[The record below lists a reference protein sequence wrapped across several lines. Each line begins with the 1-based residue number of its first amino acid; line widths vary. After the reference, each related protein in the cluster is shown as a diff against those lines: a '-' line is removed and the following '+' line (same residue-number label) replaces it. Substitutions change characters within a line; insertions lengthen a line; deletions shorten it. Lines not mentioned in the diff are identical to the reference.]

1 MKNKI
6 KKISVI
12 IIFFIG
18 FLIFIYPTASKI
30 INNYLIQKTIS
41 NYKQDIANITVT
53 DTDENQQESLQLE
66 GEENNS
72 HTKEDLD
79 ELFNKMQTYNENIFN
94 EGQQN
99 LVDPFSYEVP
109 SFDLLELGFKDNIIG
124 YLTIPKMEIEVP
136 IYLGA
141 TQENM
146 KKGAVHLSQT
156 SIPIGGNNTNSV
168 IAAHRGMKSHSMFR
182 DIESLSIG
190 DEVKITNMWD
200 ELIYK
205 VVETKVINPDEVS
218 EVLIQEGRDLI
229 TLITCHPYTKNYQ
242 RYVVYCERQE
252 EASDVEAI
260 DVVKQNDENSKK
272 SYNII
277 DIENFLRDIGIIII
291 MIFSGYIVYKI
302 IRKNKVNKKFTK

>member
-6 KKISVI
+6 KKIFI
-12 IIFFIG
+12 TIIFFIG
-18 FLIFIYPTASKI
+18 LLIFIYPTASKI

-41 NYKQDIANITVT
+41 NYKQDIAKINVT
-53 DTDENQQESLQLE
+53 DNDENQQQSLQVE

-72 HTKEDLD
+72 HTKEELG
-79 ELFNKMQTYNENIFN
+79 ELFNKMQDYNENIFN

-99 LVDPFSYEVP
+99 LVDPFSYELP

-124 YLTIPKMEIEVP
+124 YLTIPKMEIEIP

-168 IAAHRGMKSHSMFR
+168 IAAHRGMKSHPMFR
-182 DIESLSIG
+182 DIENLSIG
-190 DEVKITNMWD
+190 DEIKVTNMWD

-205 VVETKVINPDEVS
+205 VVETKIISPDEVS

-252 EASDVEAI
+252 EASDIEAI
-260 DVVKQNDENSKK
+260 DVVKQDDENSKK

-291 MIFSGYIVYKI
+291 VIFSGYIVYKI
-302 IRKNKVNKKFTK
+302 IRKNKANKKFTK

>member
-6 KKISVI
+6 KKIFI
-12 IIFFIG
+12 TIIFFIG
-18 FLIFIYPTASKI
+18 LLIFIYPTASKI

-53 DTDENQQESLQLE
+53 DNDKNQSLEVE
-66 GEENNS
+66 GESNNS
-72 HTKEDLD
+72 HTKEELD
-79 ELFNKMQTYNENIFN
+79 ELFNKMQAYNENIFN

-99 LVDPFSYEVP
+99 LVDPFSYELP

-124 YLTIPKMEIEVP
+124 YITIPKIEIEVP

-168 IAAHRGMKSHSMFR
+168 IAAHRGMKSHPMFR
-182 DIESLSIG
+182 DIENLSIG
-190 DEVKITNMWD
+190 DEIKVTNMWD

-205 VVETKVINPDEVS
+205 VVETKIISPDEVS

-252 EASDVEAI
+252 EASDIEAI
-260 DVVKQNDENSKK
+260 DVVKQDDENSKK

-291 MIFSGYIVYKI
+291 LIFSGYIVYKI
-302 IRKNKVNKKFTK
+302 IRKNKANKKFTK

>member
-1 MKNKI
+1 MNEVAYTKLSEWIEDNKE
-6 KKISVI
+6 
-12 IIFFIG
+12 
-18 FLIFIYPTASKI
+18 LASKI

-41 NYKQDIANITVT
+41 NYKEDIAKINVT
-53 DTDENQQESLQLE
+53 DNDESQNKSLEVE
-66 GEENNS
+66 GEANNS
-72 HTKEDLD
+72 HTKEELD
-79 ELFNKMQTYNENIFN
+79 ELFNKMQSYNENIFN
-94 EGQQN
+94 EGQQK
-99 LVDPFSYEVP
+99 LLDPFSYELP

-124 YLTIPKMEIEVP
+124 YLTIPKMEIEIP

-146 KKGAVHLSQT
+146 KKGAGHLSET

-168 IAAHRGMKSHSMFR
+168 IAAHRGMKSHPMFR
-182 DIESLSIG
+182 DIENLSIG

-205 VVETKVINPDEVS
+205 VVETKVINPDEIS

-252 EASDVEAI
+252 EASDVELI
-260 DVVKQNDENSKK
+260 DELKQEDTSNKK
-272 SYNII
+272 TYNII
-277 DIENFLRDIGIIII
+277 DIENFLRGIGIIII
-291 MIFSGYIVYKI
+291 VIFSGYIIYKI
-302 IRKNKVNKKFTK
+302 IRKNKSNNRYIK

>member
-6 KKISVI
+6 KKIFI
-12 IIFFIG
+12 IINFFIG
-18 FLIFIYPTASKI
+18 VLIFIYPTASKI

-41 NYKQDIANITVT
+41 NYKEDIANITVT
-53 DTDENQQESLQLE
+53 DRDENQQESLQLE
-66 GEENNS
+66 SQSNNS
-72 HTKEDLD
+72 HTKEELG
-79 ELFNKMQTYNENIFN
+79 ELFNKMQAYNENIFN

-168 IAAHRGMKSHSMFR
+168 IAAHRGMKSHPMFR
-182 DIESLSIG
+182 DIENLSIG
-190 DEVKITNMWD
+190 DEIKVTNMWD

-205 VVETKVINPDEVS
+205 VVETKIISPDEVS

-252 EASDVEAI
+252 EASDIEAI
-260 DVVKQNDENSKK
+260 DVVKQDDENSKK

-291 MIFSGYIVYKI
+291 VIFSGYIVYKI
-302 IRKNKVNKKFTK
+302 IRKNKANKKFTK

>member
-6 KKISVI
+6 KKISII

-18 FLIFIYPTASKI
+18 LLIFIYPTASKI

-41 NYKQDIANITVT
+41 NYKQDIAKINVT
-53 DTDENQQESLQLE
+53 DNDENQNKSLEVE
-66 GEENNS
+66 GEANNS
-72 HTKEDLD
+72 HTKEELD
-79 ELFNKMQTYNENIFN
+79 ELFNKMQSYNENIFN
-94 EGQQN
+94 EGQQK
-99 LVDPFSYEVP
+99 LLDPFSYELP

-124 YLTIPKMEIEVP
+124 YLTIPKMEIEIP

-168 IAAHRGMKSHSMFR
+168 IAAHRGMRSHPMFR
-182 DIESLSIG
+182 DIENLSIG
-190 DEVKITNMWD
+190 DEIKVTNMWD

-205 VVETKVINPDEVS
+205 VVETKIISPDEVS

-252 EASDVEAI
+252 EASDIEAI
-260 DVVKQNDENSKK
+260 DVVKQDDENSKK

-291 MIFSGYIVYKI
+291 VIFSGYIVYKI
-302 IRKNKVNKKFTK
+302 IRKNKANKKFTK

>member
-6 KKISVI
+6 KKIFI
-12 IIFFIG
+12 TIIFFIG

-41 NYKQDIANITVT
+41 NYKQDIAKINVT
-53 DTDENQQESLQLE
+53 DNDENQNKSLEVE
-66 GEENNS
+66 GEANNS
-72 HTKEDLD
+72 HTKEELD
-79 ELFNKMQTYNENIFN
+79 ELFNKMQSYNENIFN
-94 EGQQN
+94 EGQQK
-99 LVDPFSYEVP
+99 LLDPFSYELP

-124 YLTIPKMEIEVP
+124 YLTIPKMEIEIP

-168 IAAHRGMKSHSMFR
+168 IAAHRGMKSHPMFR
-182 DIESLSIG
+182 DIENLSIG
-190 DEVKITNMWD
+190 DEIKVTNMWD

-205 VVETKVINPDEVS
+205 VVETKIISPDEVS

-252 EASDVEAI
+252 EASDIEAI
-260 DVVKQNDENSKK
+260 DVVKQDDENSKK

-291 MIFSGYIVYKI
+291 VIFSGYIVYKI
-302 IRKNKVNKKFTK
+302 IRKNKANKKFTK

>member
-6 KKISVI
+6 KKIIVI

-18 FLIFIYPTASKI
+18 LLIFIYPTASKI

-41 NYKQDIANITVT
+41 NYKENVANITTT
-53 DTDENQQESLQLE
+53 DKDENQHQSLQLE

-72 HTKEDLD
+72 HIKEDLD

-99 LVDPFSYEVP
+99 LVDPFSYELP

-124 YLTIPKMEIEVP
+124 YITIPKIEIEVP

-168 IAAHRGMKSHSMFR
+168 IAAHRGMKSHPMFR
-182 DIESLSIG
+182 DIENLSIG
-190 DEVKITNMWD
+190 DEIKVTNMWD

-205 VVETKVINPDEVS
+205 VVETKIISPDEVS

-252 EASDVEAI
+252 EASDIEAI
-260 DVVKQNDENSKK
+260 DVVKQDDENSKK

-291 MIFSGYIVYKI
+291 VIFSGYIVYKI
-302 IRKNKVNKKFTK
+302 IRKNKANKKFTK

>member
-6 KKISVI
+6 KKISII

-18 FLIFIYPTASKI
+18 LLIFIYPTASKI

-41 NYKQDIANITVT
+41 NYKQDIAKINVT
-53 DTDENQQESLQLE
+53 DNDENQNKSLEVE
-66 GEENNS
+66 GEANNS
-72 HTKEDLD
+72 HTKEELD
-79 ELFNKMQTYNENIFN
+79 ELFNKMQSYNENIFN
-94 EGQQN
+94 EGQQK
-99 LVDPFSYEVP
+99 LLDPFSYELP

-124 YLTIPKMEIEVP
+124 YLTIPKMEIEIP

-146 KKGAVHLSQT
+146 KKGAGHLSET

-168 IAAHRGMKSHSMFR
+168 IAAHRGMKSHPMFR
-182 DIESLSIG
+182 DIENLSIG

-205 VVETKVINPDEVS
+205 VVETKVINPDEIS

-252 EASDVEAI
+252 EASDIEAI
-260 DVVKQNDENSKK
+260 DVVKQDDENSKK

-291 MIFSGYIVYKI
+291 VIFSGYIVYKI

>member
-1 MKNKI
+1 
-6 KKISVI
+6 
-12 IIFFIG
+12 
-18 FLIFIYPTASKI
+18 
-30 INNYLIQKTIS
+30 
-41 NYKQDIANITVT
+41 
-53 DTDENQQESLQLE
+53 
-66 GEENNS
+66 
-72 HTKEDLD
+72 
-79 ELFNKMQTYNENIFN
+79 MQSYNEYIFN
-94 EGQQN
+94 EGQKN
-99 LVDPFSYEVP
+99 LIDPFSYELP
-109 SFDLLELGFKDNIIG
+109 SFDLFELGFKDNIIG
-124 YLTIPKMEIEVP
+124 YITIPKIEIEVP

-141 TQENM
+141 TQEYM

-168 IAAHRGMKSHSMFR
+168 IAAHRGMRSHPMFR

-205 VVETKVINPDEVS
+205 VVETKIISPDEVS
-218 EVLIQEGRDLI
+218 EVLIQEGRVLI

-252 EASDVEAI
+252 EACDIEAI
-260 DVVKQNDENSKK
+260 DVVKQDDENSKK

-291 MIFSGYIVYKI
+291 VIFLGCIVYKI
-302 IRKNKVNKKFTK
+302 IRKNKVNKRFTK

>member
-18 FLIFIYPTASKI
+18 LLIFIYPTASKI

-41 NYKQDIANITVT
+41 NYKQDIAKINVT
-53 DTDENQQESLQLE
+53 DNDENQNKSLEVE
-66 GEENNS
+66 GEANNS
-72 HTKEDLD
+72 HTKEELD
-79 ELFNKMQTYNENIFN
+79 ELFNKMQSYNENIFN
-94 EGQQN
+94 EGQQK
-99 LVDPFSYEVP
+99 LLDPFSYELP

-168 IAAHRGMKSHSMFR
+168 IAAHRGMRSHPMFR
-182 DIESLSIG
+182 DIEMLDIG
-190 DEVKITNMWD
+190 DEIKVTNMWD

-205 VVETKVINPDEVS
+205 VVETKIISPDEVS

-242 RYVVYCERQE
+242 RYVVYCEKQE
-252 EASDVEAI
+252 GSDVKAI
-260 DVVKQNDENSKK
+260 DVVKQNDKNNKK
-272 SYNII
+272 VYNII
-277 DIENFLRDIGIIII
+277 YIENFIRDIGIIII
-291 MIFSGYIVYKI
+291 VFFSGYIVYKI

>member
-6 KKISVI
+6 KKISII

-18 FLIFIYPTASKI
+18 LLIFIYPTASKI

-41 NYKQDIANITVT
+41 NYKEDIAKINVT
-53 DTDENQQESLQLE
+53 DNDENQNKSLEVE
-66 GEENNS
+66 GEANNS
-72 HTKEDLD
+72 HTKEELD
-79 ELFNKMQTYNENIFN
+79 ELFNKMQSYNENIFN
-94 EGQQN
+94 EGQQK
-99 LVDPFSYEVP
+99 LLDPFSYELP

-124 YLTIPKMEIEVP
+124 YLTIPKMEIEIP

-146 KKGAVHLSQT
+146 KKGAGHLSET

-168 IAAHRGMKSHSMFR
+168 IAAHRGMKSHPMFR
-182 DIESLSIG
+182 DIENLSIG

-252 EASDVEAI
+252 EASDIEAI
-260 DVVKQNDENSKK
+260 DVVKQDDENSKK

-291 MIFSGYIVYKI
+291 VIFSGYIVYKI

>member
-1 MKNKI
+1 MKNKMKTI
-6 KKISVI
+6 IVI
-12 IIFFIG
+12 TVFFIG
-18 FLIFIYPTASKI
+18 FLIFIYPTVSKGVS
-30 INNYLIQKTIS
+30 NYLIQKTIFE
-41 NYKQDIANITVT
+41 YKQDIKSILKTSN
-53 DTDENQQESLQLE
+53 
-66 GEENNS
+66 EEN
-72 HTKEDLD
+72 
-79 ELFNKMQTYNENIFN
+79 ELFNKMQSYNEKIYS
-94 EGQQN
+94 EGQDN
-99 LVDPFSYEVP
+99 LIDPFSYEVP
-109 SFDLLELGFKDNIIG
+109 SFDLLEIGFNNNIIG
-124 YLTIPKMEIEVP
+124 YLTIPKMEIEIP

-168 IAAHRGMKSHSMFR
+168 IAAHRGMRSHPMFR
-182 DIESLSIG
+182 DIENLTIG

-205 VVETKVINPDEVS
+205 VVETKIISPDEVS

-252 EASDVEAI
+252 EASDIEAI
-260 DVVKQNDENSKK
+260 DVVKQDDENSKK

-291 MIFSGYIVYKI
+291 VIFSGYIVYKI
-302 IRKNKVNKKFTK
+302 IRKNKANKKFTK

>member
-6 KKISVI
+6 KKISII

-18 FLIFIYPTASKI
+18 LLIFIYPTASKI

-41 NYKQDIANITVT
+41 NYKQDIAKINVT
-53 DTDENQQESLQLE
+53 DNDENQNKSLEVE
-66 GEENNS
+66 GEANNS

-291 MIFSGYIVYKI
+291 VIFSGYIIYKI
-302 IRKNKVNKKFTK
+302 IRKNKSNNRYIK

>member
-6 KKISVI
+6 KKIFI
-12 IIFFIG
+12 IVIFFIG
-18 FLIFIYPTASKI
+18 LLIFTYPTASKI

-41 NYKQDIANITVT
+41 NYKQDIANINVT
-53 DTDENQQESLQLE
+53 DNDENQQQSLQVE

-72 HTKEDLD
+72 HTKEELG
-79 ELFNKMQTYNENIFN
+79 ELFNKMQDYNENIFN

-99 LVDPFSYEVP
+99 LVDPFSYELP

-168 IAAHRGMKSHSMFR
+168 IAAHRGMKSHPMFR
-182 DIESLSIG
+182 DIENLSIG
-190 DEVKITNMWD
+190 DEIKVTNMWD

-205 VVETKVINPDEVS
+205 VVETKIISPDEVS

-252 EASDVEAI
+252 EASDIEAI
-260 DVVKQNDENSKK
+260 DVVKQDDENSKK

-291 MIFSGYIVYKI
+291 VIFSGYIVYKI
-302 IRKNKVNKKFTK
+302 IRKNKANKKFTK

>member
-6 KKISVI
+6 KKISI
-12 IIFFIG
+12 IIVFFIG
-18 FLIFIYPTASKI
+18 LLIFIYPTASKI

-41 NYKQDIANITVT
+41 NYKEDIAKINVT
-53 DTDENQQESLQLE
+53 DNDESQNKSLEVE
-66 GEENNS
+66 GEANNS
-72 HTKEDLD
+72 HTKEELD
-79 ELFNKMQTYNENIFN
+79 ELFNKMQSYNENIFN
-94 EGQQN
+94 EGQQK
-99 LVDPFSYEVP
+99 LLDPFSYELP

-124 YLTIPKMEIEVP
+124 YLTIPKMEIEIP

-146 KKGAVHLSQT
+146 KKGAGHLSET

-168 IAAHRGMKSHSMFR
+168 IAAHRGMKSHPMFR
-182 DIESLSIG
+182 DIEMLEIG
-190 DEVKITNMWD
+190 DEIKVTNMWD

-242 RYVVYCERQE
+242 RYVVYCEKQE
-252 EASDVEAI
+252 ESSDVEAM
-260 DVVKQNDENSKK
+260 DVVNQDYENSKK

-291 MIFSGYIVYKI
+291 VIFLGYIAYKI

>member
-6 KKISVI
+6 KKIFI
-12 IIFFIG
+12 IVIFFIG
-18 FLIFIYPTASKI
+18 LLIFTYPTASKV

-41 NYKQDIANITVT
+41 NYKQDIAKINVT
-53 DTDENQQESLQLE
+53 DNDENQQQSLQVE

-72 HTKEDLD
+72 HTKEELG
-79 ELFNKMQTYNENIFN
+79 ELFNKMQDYNENIFN
-94 EGQQN
+94 EGQQK
-99 LVDPFSYEVP
+99 LLDPFSYELP

-168 IAAHRGMKSHSMFR
+168 IAAHRGMKSHPMFR
-182 DIESLSIG
+182 DIENLSIG
-190 DEVKITNMWD
+190 DEIKVTNMWD

-205 VVETKVINPDEVS
+205 VVETKIISPDEVS

-252 EASDVEAI
+252 EASDIEAI
-260 DVVKQNDENSKK
+260 DVVKQDDENSKK

-291 MIFSGYIVYKI
+291 LIFSGYIVYKI
-302 IRKNKVNKKFTK
+302 IRKNKANKKFTK

>member
-18 FLIFIYPTASKI
+18 FLIFIYPTASKM

-41 NYKQDIANITVT
+41 NYKQDIANIIVT
-53 DTDENQQESLQLE
+53 DTDENQHESLRLE

-72 HTKEDLD
+72 HTKEELD

-136 IYLGA
+136 VYLGA

-146 KKGAVHLSQT
+146 KKGAGHLSET

-168 IAAHRGMKSHSMFR
+168 IAAHRGMKSHPMFR

-252 EASDVEAI
+252 ESSNVESI
-260 DVVKQNDENSKK
+260 DVVKQDDANSKK

-291 MIFSGYIVYKI
+291 VIFSGYIVYKI

>member
-6 KKISVI
+6 KKISI
-12 IIFFIG
+12 IIVFFIG
-18 FLIFIYPTASKI
+18 LLIFIYPTASKI

-41 NYKQDIANITVT
+41 NYKEDIAKINVT
-53 DTDENQQESLQLE
+53 DNDESQNKSLEVE
-66 GEENNS
+66 GEANNS
-72 HTKEDLD
+72 HTKEELD
-79 ELFNKMQTYNENIFN
+79 ELFNKMQSYNENIFN
-94 EGQQN
+94 EGQQK
-99 LVDPFSYEVP
+99 LLDPFSYELP

-124 YLTIPKMEIEVP
+124 YLTIPKMEIEIP

-146 KKGAVHLSQT
+146 KKGAGHLSET

-168 IAAHRGMKSHSMFR
+168 IAAHRGMKSHPMFR
-182 DIESLSIG
+182 DIENLSIG

-205 VVETKVINPDEVS
+205 VVETKVINPDEIS

-252 EASDVEAI
+252 EASEVELI
-260 DVVKQNDENSKK
+260 DELKQEDTSNKK
-272 SYNII
+272 TYNII
-277 DIENFLRDIGIIII
+277 DIENFLRGIGIIII
-291 MIFSGYIVYKI
+291 VIFSGYIIYKI
-302 IRKNKVNKKFTK
+302 IRKNKSNNRYIK

>member
-18 FLIFIYPTASKI
+18 LLIFIYPTASKI

-41 NYKQDIANITVT
+41 NYKEDIANITVT
-53 DTDENQQESLQLE
+53 DRDENQQESLQLE
-66 GEENNS
+66 GESNNS
-72 HTKEDLD
+72 HTKEELG
-79 ELFNKMQTYNENIFN
+79 ELFNKMQAYNESIFN
-94 EGQQN
+94 EGQQK
-99 LVDPFSYEVP
+99 LLDPFSYELP

-168 IAAHRGMKSHSMFR
+168 IAAHRGMKSHPMFR
-182 DIESLSIG
+182 DIENLSIG

-252 EASDVEAI
+252 EASDIEAI
-260 DVVKQNDENSKK
+260 DVVKQDDENSKK

-291 MIFSGYIVYKI
+291 VIFSGYIVYKI

>member
-18 FLIFIYPTASKI
+18 LLIFIYPTASKI

-41 NYKQDIANITVT
+41 NYKEDIANITVT
-53 DTDENQQESLQLE
+53 DRDENQQESLQLE
-66 GEENNS
+66 GESNNS
-72 HTKEDLD
+72 HTKEELG
-79 ELFNKMQTYNENIFN
+79 ELFNKMQAYNESIFN
-94 EGQQN
+94 EGQQK
-99 LVDPFSYEVP
+99 LLDPFSYELP

-168 IAAHRGMKSHSMFR
+168 IAAHRGMRSHPMFR
-182 DIESLSIG
+182 DIEMLDIG
-190 DEVKITNMWD
+190 DEIKVTNMWD

-205 VVETKVINPDEVS
+205 VVETKIISPDEVS

-252 EASDVEAI
+252 EASDIEAI
-260 DVVKQNDENSKK
+260 DVVKQDDENSKK

-291 MIFSGYIVYKI
+291 VIFSGYIVYKI

>member
-1 MKNKI
+1 ME
-6 KKISVI
+6 V
-12 IIFFIG
+12 
-18 FLIFIYPTASKI
+18 
-30 INNYLIQKTIS
+30 
-41 NYKQDIANITVT
+41 
-53 DTDENQQESLQLE
+53 E
-66 GEENNS
+66 GEANNS
-72 HTKEDLD
+72 HTKEELD
-79 ELFNKMQTYNENIFN
+79 ELFNKMQSYNENIFN
-94 EGQQN
+94 EGQQK
-99 LVDPFSYEVP
+99 LLDPFSYELP

-168 IAAHRGMKSHSMFR
+168 IAAHRGMKSHPMFR

-205 VVETKVINPDEVS
+205 VVETKIISPDEVS

-252 EASDVEAI
+252 EASDIEAI
-260 DVVKQNDENSKK
+260 DVVKQDDENSKK

-291 MIFSGYIVYKI
+291 VIFSGYIVYKI
-302 IRKNKVNKKFTK
+302 IRKNKANKKFTK

>member
-6 KKISVI
+6 KKIFI
-12 IIFFIG
+12 TIIFFIG
-18 FLIFIYPTASKI
+18 LLIFIYPTASKI

-41 NYKQDIANITVT
+41 NYKQDIAKINVT
-53 DTDENQQESLQLE
+53 DNDENQNKSLEVE
-66 GEENNS
+66 GEANNS
-72 HTKEDLD
+72 HTKEELD
-79 ELFNKMQTYNENIFN
+79 ELFNKMQSYNENIFN
-94 EGQQN
+94 EGQQK
-99 LVDPFSYEVP
+99 LLDPFSYELP

-124 YLTIPKMEIEVP
+124 YLTIPKMEIEIP

-168 IAAHRGMKSHSMFR
+168 IAAHRGMKSHPMFR
-182 DIESLSIG
+182 DIENLSIG
-190 DEVKITNMWD
+190 DEIKVTNMWD

-205 VVETKVINPDEVS
+205 VVETKIISPDEVS

-242 RYVVYCERQE
+242 RYVVYCERQK
-252 EASDVEAI
+252 EASDIEAI
-260 DVVKQNDENSKK
+260 DVVKQDDENSKK

-291 MIFSGYIVYKI
+291 VIFSGYIVYKI
-302 IRKNKVNKKFTK
+302 IRKNKANKKFTK

>member
-6 KKISVI
+6 KKISII

-18 FLIFIYPTASKI
+18 LLIFIYPTASKI

-41 NYKQDIANITVT
+41 NYKEDIAKINVT
-53 DTDENQQESLQLE
+53 DNDENQNKSLEVE
-66 GEENNS
+66 GEANNS

-99 LVDPFSYEVP
+99 LVDPFSYELP

-291 MIFSGYIVYKI
+291 VVFSGYIIYKI
-302 IRKNKVNKKFTK
+302 IRKNKSNNRYIK

>member
-6 KKISVI
+6 KKIIII

-18 FLIFIYPTASKI
+18 LLIFIYPTASKI
-30 INNYLIQKTIS
+30 MNNYLIQKTIS
-41 NYKQDIANITVT
+41 NYKDNIASITIA
-53 DTDENQQESLQLE
+53 DNSENQDKSLQE
-66 GEENNS
+66 EDEENNS
-72 HTKEDLD
+72 HTKEELD
-79 ELFNKMQTYNENIFN
+79 ELFNKMQAYNENIFN

-99 LVDPFSYEVP
+99 LLDPFSYELT
-109 SFDLLELGFKDNIIG
+109 SFDLSGLGFKDNIIG

-146 KKGAVHLSQT
+146 KKGAGHLSQT

-168 IAAHRGMKSHSMFR
+168 IAAHRGMKSHPMFR
-182 DIESLSIG
+182 DIEVLSIG
-190 DEVKITNMWD
+190 DEVRITNMWD
-200 ELIYK
+200 ELVYK
-205 VVETKVINPDEVS
+205 VVETKVINPDEIS
-218 EVLIQEGRDLI
+218 EILIQEGRNLI

-252 EASDVEAI
+252 EASDVELI
-260 DVVKQNDENSKK
+260 DELKQDNSNDKK

-277 DIENFLRDIGIIII
+277 YIENFLRNIGIIII
-291 MIFSGYIVYKI
+291 VIFSGSIIYKI
-302 IRKNKVNKKFTK
+302 IRKNKSNNRVIK